1 MKIAIVT
8 KGGLPIPS
16 VKGGG
21 AETLITAFLN
31 ENEKNNNIITV
42 FSISDE
48 EAQKEIYK
56 YNNSRFV
63 YMNYQKRT
71 LFDRLRSR
79 VKKDFPRETPYS
91 FSKVART
98 IKKGGYD
105 KIIIENSPWQFPFFV
120 KKFGNKVFL
129 HLHNDWINKDLE
141 DSYIKKYRKAINNS
155 GGVIAVSEYIKERVQ
170 TIGGINHQKIQVLYN
185 ATDIKELKRRLPKE
199 EEILIRKRHKI
210 KDNDIVVLYTGRLCK
225 EKGVLELIEAI
236 EPIIQTNS
244 NVKLLI
250 VGSVSYGRT
259 TVDDYTIEV
268 NKYLDKYPNNIIAT
282 GFVDYKE
289 AIKYYDIADLQV
301 IPSMWEEPFGLVA
314 IEGMAKGLPIIST
327 DSGGLKEFIK
337 DSGAIIVD
345 RDNIIENIRKSLEVL
360 IQNPE
365 KREKMSSLA
374 LNIMEQNNKFDYSYY
389 YDKYLEILSGED
401 KKNIYK
407 TKREIKTVE
416 EIQRVALDIL
426 VYFHQICENNNLR
439 YSLAYGTLLGA
450 IRHNGFIPWDDDIDV
465 FMPRPDFDKLHKILK
480 KNTGRYKLI
489 KYRSISKIIDTKTI
503 LNETGYYGEKNIGV
517 FIDVFPIDG
526 MGNNENKGLHWANR
540 ILKNAKRNMYFED
553 LNEYGI
559 KGKVLKVIGQNNIR
573 KYGKLLSKRYNIDKS
588 KYCAVAMNAILE
600 KIKLKKTKKYDT
612 YIKHQFENRE
622 FRIFKEYD
630 ELLKELYG
638 DYMKLPPE
646 EDRVSPHEYEAF
658 WKEDM

>member
-8 KGGLPIPS
+8 KGGLPVPN

-21 AETLITAFLN
+21 AETLITAFLK
-31 ENEKNNNIITV
+31 ENEKSNNRITV
-42 FSISDE
+42 FSIYDKQ
-48 EAQKEIYK
+48 AQKETNSYK
-56 YNNSRFV
+56 KTKFV
-63 YMNYQKRT
+63 YMNYKKRT
-71 LFDRLRSR
+71 FFDRLRSR
-79 VKKDFPRETPYS
+79 IKKDFPRETPYS
-91 FSKVART
+91 FSKVARI
-98 IKKGGYD
+98 IKQGGFD

-120 KKFGNKVFL
+120 KKFGEKTFL
-129 HLHNDWINKDLE
+129 HLHNDWVNNDLE
-141 DSYIKKYRKAINNS
+141 LKYIKKYRKAINNS
-155 GGVIAVSEYIKERVQ
+155 GGVIAVSKYIKERVQ

-268 NKYLDKYPNNIIAT
+268 SKYLDKYPNNIIAT

-289 AIKYYDIADLQV
+289 AVKYYDIADLQV

-345 RDNIIENIRKSLEVL
+345 RDNIVENIRKSLEVL
-360 IQNPE
+360 IQNLE

-416 EIQRVALDIL
+416 EIQRIALDIL
-426 VYFHQICENNNLR
+426 VYFHQVCEDNNLR

-465 FMPRPDFDKLHKILK
+465 IMPRPDYQELHKILK
-480 KNTGRYKLI
+480 NKQGRYELI
-489 KYRSISKIIDTKTI
+489 NYRSISKLIDSKTI
-503 LNETGYYGEKNIGV
+503 VNETGVYGEKNIGV
-517 FIDVFPIDG
+517 FLDIFPIDG
-526 MGNNENKGLHWANR
+526 MGNNEEKGRKWGER
-540 ILKNAKRNMYFED
+540 IKKNAKRNMYYED
-553 LNEYGI
+553 LDKFGI
-559 KGKVLKVIGQNNIR
+559 KGKIIKLLGEKNIR
-573 KYGKLLSKRYNIDKS
+573 RYGKIMSRRFDFDRS
-588 KYCAVAMNAILE
+588 KYCAVAMDPINPNLE
-600 KIKLKKTKKYDT
+600 FDEKKY
-612 YIKHQFENRE
+612 YSSYMRGEFENQE
-622 FRIFKEYD
+622 CCILTNYDRI
-630 ELLKELYG
+630 LYKKYG
-638 DYMKLPPE
+638 NYMELPPE
-646 EDRVSPHEYEAF
+646 NERTSLHQYEAF